1 MVFLFFLKSFVL
13 TRFGWVHLFQVGLM
27 KRETERISK
36 LTVGFTL
43 CKKFTSYDSTSKDI
57 GVES

>member
-1 MVFLFFLKSFVL
+1 
-13 TRFGWVHLFQVGLM
+13 M

-43 CKKFTSYDSTSKDI
+43 RKKFTSYDSTSVIQKDI